1 MGIKDWPRAERPRER
16 LLTAGPGVLSDAELI
31 ATVLGTGTARVDA
44 VTLAREIL
52 AHTGGLRP
60 LLELPRKE
68 FLRLPGLGPARYVQL
83 QAALELSRRYLR
95 ATLQRAGP
103 LTDPAAARHFLVAEF
118 KSLEREVF
126 ACLFLDTRH
135 QVIAF
140 EVLFQGTLDAAT
152 VHPREVV
159 RRALALNAAAVILAH
174 NHPSGIAEPSQADRL
189 LTRRLSDAL
198 SLVEIRVLDHLVVG
212 DGATAS
218 FAERGWL

>member
-31 ATVLGTGTARVDA
+31 ATVLGTGTARADA

-52 AHTGGLRP
+52 ALTGGLRP

-159 RRALALNAAAVILAH
+159 RRALVLNAAAVILAH
-174 NHPSGIAEPSQADRL
+174 NHPSGVAEPSQADRL

>member
-16 LLTAGPGVLSDAELI
+16 LLTSGPAVLSEAELL
-31 ATVLGTGTARVDA
+31 ATVLGTGTPRTDA
-44 VTLAREIL
+44 VTLARDAL
-52 AHTGGLRP
+52 ARAGGLRP
-60 LLELPRKE
+60 LLEMPLIE
-68 FLRLPGLGPARYVQL
+68 FARLPGLGQARYVQL

-95 ATLQRAGP
+95 ESLQRAGP
-103 LTDPAAARHFLVAEF
+103 LTDPGAARQFLSAEF
-118 KSLEREVF
+118 KGLAREVF

-159 RRALALNAAAVILAH
+159 RRALALNAGAVILAH

-189 LTRRLSDAL
+189 LTRRLCDAL
-198 SLVEIRVLDHLVVG
+198 GLVDIRVLDHLVVG
-212 DGATAS
+212 DGATTS